1 MNQKDVPHF
10 QDLLQ
15 YDVHTQTDGN
25 FFMLK
30 GFSLVSVPLNSP
42 MSYPQ
47 SILFCNN
54 ENMSNICRFIKI

>member
-1 MNQKDVPHF
+1 MNQKDVPHL

-25 FFMLK
+25 FFVLV
-30 GFSLVSVPLNSP
+30 GFSIMSVPLKQSCQNK

-47 SILFCNN
+47 SILFVT
-54 ENMSNICRFIKI
+54 MKIC